1 MAFGIKEWNFPKD
14 NLLRM
19 CFLISA
25 IELLRSLYF
34 SFSSVTVMT
43 SHTNYYTIIAFLS
56 TIAWILTVVRL
67 FVGLW
72 MSRPN
77 LLVFWL
83 LFSGFA
89 TVTHII
95 FLIWNVTS
103 SPIFDEDHFK
113 HWAILYLGILYECTC
128 LYLVFRYFQ
137 RLCSYCLLE
146 GGNYGFI
153 SEGGNGKRASK
164 LLTLWRPFHLE
175 TQKTVTEMLKQRQ
188 FQQLQ
193 TQLLLKI
200 KQKIIKLIWRKSRK
214 STNLFSIYFTMPSRT
229 RASHVANGGPGP
241 GQSNLQGLLTKQMP

>member
-1 MAFGIKEWNFPKD
+1 MVFGTREWNFPKD

-25 IELLRSLYF
+25 FELLRSLYF
-34 SFSSVTVMT
+34 SFSSVTVMI

-56 TIAWILTVVRL
+56 TVAWILTVIGL
-67 FVGLW
+67 FVGLS
-72 MSRPN
+72 MSCST

-89 TVTHII
+89 TVTDII

-103 SPIFDEDHFK
+103 SPIFDVDHFK
-113 HWAILYLGILYECTC
+113 HWTISYLGIFYECTC

-146 GGNYGFI
+146 GCNYGFI
-153 SEGGNGKRASK
+153 SKV
-164 LLTLWRPFHLE
+164 
-175 TQKTVTEMLKQRQ
+175 TQKTVTETLKQRQ
-188 FQQLQ
+188 FLQLQ
-193 TQLLLKI
+193 AQILLKI
-200 KQKIIKLIWRKSRK
+200 KLKIIKLIWRKSRI
-214 STNLFSIYFTMPSRT
+214 STKFSIYFTMPSRT

>member
-153 SEGGNGKRASK
+153 SE
-164 LLTLWRPFHLE
+164 E